1 MSRLYDALTALE
13 RKRPGPNAAPIA
25 LVSRPAP
32 VRRRWVVIAIASVA
46 LAGAAVITVLPRDRS
61 TAAPPA
67 RLNSPPRVEPV
78 RAPALHERA
87 RQAALLG
94 MLDEAETL
102 LEQVIKLTPADAV
115 VWNDLG
121 VVRVR
126 RAQLVRAI
134 EAFERSVA
142 LNANY
147 AVAHRN
153 LAVALEQAGKGSEAA
168 AHYRAFLTLSPDDP
182 DRERVSQRLARLR

>member
-13 RKRPGPNAAPIA
+13 RKRPGPNPTPIA
-25 LVSRPAP
+25 LVSRDAP
-32 VRRRWVVIAIASVA
+32 TRRRWVAIGIVSVA
-46 LAGAAVITVLPRDRS
+46 LAGAGAVTVLPRDRS

-67 RLNSPPRVEPV
+67 TLNSPPRAEPV
-78 RAPALHERA
+78 RASALHERA
-87 RQAALLG
+87 RHAAMLG

-126 RAQLVRAI
+126 RTHLARAI

-142 LNANY
+142 LNASY

-153 LAVALEQAGKGSEAA
+153 LAVALERAGKGGEAA
-168 AHYRAFLTLSPDDP
+168 AHYRAFLSLSPDDP
-182 DRERVSQRLARLR
+182 DRDRVSQRLARLR

>member
-1 MSRLYDALTALE
+1 MSRLYDALMALE
-13 RKRPGPNAAPIA
+13 RKRPGPNATPIA
-25 LVSRPAP
+25 LVSRAAPA
-32 VRRRWVVIAIASVA
+32 RRRWVAITIVSVA
-46 LAGAAVITVLPRDRS
+46 LAGAGALTVLPRDRS

-67 RLNSPPRVEPV
+67 TPNSPPRAEPV
-78 RAPALHERA
+78 RTPALHERA

-102 LEQVIKLTPADAV
+102 LEQVIKLTPSDAV
-115 VWNDLG
+115 TWNDLG

-126 RAQLVRAI
+126 RAQLTRAI

-142 LNANY
+142 LNASY

-168 AHYRAFLTLSPDDP
+168 AHYRAFLALSPDDP
-182 DRERVSQRLARLR
+182 DRERVSQRLARVR

>member
-13 RKRPGPNAAPIA
+13 RKRPGPNATPIA
-25 LVSRPAP
+25 LVSRQAP
-32 VRRRWVVIAIASVA
+32 SRRRWAAITIASVA
-46 LAGAAVITVLPRDRS
+46 LAGAGALTVLPRDRS

-67 RLNSPPRVEPV
+67 TLNGAPRAEPV

-94 MLDEAETL
+94 VLDEAETL

-121 VVRVR
+121 VVKVR
-126 RAQLVRAI
+126 RAQLARAI

-142 LNANY
+142 LNGSY

-153 LAVALEQAGKGSEAA
+153 LAVALEQAGRGSEAA
-168 AHYRAFLTLSPDDP
+168 AHYRTFLTLSPDDP

>member
-13 RKRPGPNAAPIA
+13 RKRSAPNATPIA
-25 LVSRPAP
+25 LVSRDAP
-32 VRRRWVVIAIASVA
+32 TRRRWAALAVVSVA
-46 LAGAAVITVLPRDRS
+46 LAGAGAVTVLPRDRS
-61 TAAPPA
+61 TAAPPTT
-67 RLNSPPRVEPV
+67 LNSPPRAEPV
-78 RAPALHERA
+78 RAPAVLARA
-87 RQAALLG
+87 RQAAMLG

-102 LEQVIKLTPADAV
+102 LEQVTKLTPAEAA

-126 RAQLVRAI
+126 RAQIARAI

-142 LNANY
+142 LDASY

-153 LAVALEQAGKGSEAA
+153 LAVALERAGKGSEAA